1 MASTVSPIDPKEQLQ
16 AEMWSLGYVEGL
28 FIYTIIHANKLPSQA
43 CSSISEFFCFAGLM
57 EIFSPATWRPAL
69 SAICGEGKGLKE
81 LDISIIVPGLMR
93 YALMRF
99 RQEFSPSFIR
109 NFLLFLRTSFL
120 LSFQPRTL
128 FFLIFRHTRY
138 AQRTRAKTWCE

>member
-1 MASTVSPIDPKEQLQ
+1 
-16 AEMWSLGYVEGL
+16 
-28 FIYTIIHANKLPSQA
+28 
-43 CSSISEFFCFAGLM
+43 M

-99 RQEFSPSFIR
+99 RQEFFRHPSSETFFFF
-109 NFLLFLRTSFL
+109 FLGPVFFLVFNHGLFSFL
-120 LSFQPRTL
+120 YFAIHDTQNEHKRKLGVNKSQVANVNKRK
-128 FFLIFRHTRY
+128 RGDM
-138 AQRTRAKTWCE
+138 K